1 MITVR
6 FKSKEA
12 FEAYCDLGFYVNL
25 TFGEYF
31 NWDTPFKIKSFK
43 KSVRIC
49 DVKTVDDKPLV
60 DACSKF
66 TEVSGHSILFA
77 KVSEMDLLEEVY
89 FHPEANSTAP
99 FNSTIE
105 SVRINFVGDY
115 NKTQLIELKDKLT
128 RLIEEF

>member
-1 MITVR
+1 MITVK

-12 FEAYCDLGFYVNL
+12 FDAYCGLGFYVNL

-31 NWDTPFKIKSFK
+31 DWDVPFKIKSFN
-43 KSVRIC
+43 KSVRVC
-49 DVKTVDDKPLV
+49 DVKTVDDKPLIDV
-60 DACSKF
+60 CSKF
-66 TEVSGHSILFA
+66 GEVSGHSILFA

-89 FHPEANSTAP
+89 SQETNNMVP

-115 NKTQLIELKDKLT
+115 NKAQLIELKDKLT

>member
-1 MITVR
+1 MITVK

-12 FEAYCDLGFYVNL
+12 FEAYRDLGFYVNL

-31 NWDTPFKIKSFK
+31 NWDTPFKIKSFN
-43 KSVRIC
+43 KSVRVH
-49 DVKTVDDKPLV
+49 DVKTVEDKPLAK
-60 DACSKF
+60 ACSKF
-66 TEVSGHSILFA
+66 AEVSGHSILFA

-89 FHPEANSTAP
+89 SPETNNMVP

-115 NKTQLIELKDKLT
+115 NKAQLIELKDKLT